1 MSDALSKTL
10 NYESK
15 LDRSAANIG
24 LLIAEGELSAKGFLE
39 RRAAAVAEMRWTQR
53 DAPAEAAS

>member
-1 MSDALSKTL
+1 MSETLSRTL

-24 LLIAEGELSAKGFLE
+24 RLIAEGELSAKGFLE

-53 DAPAEAAS
+53 AARVEAES